1 VRHWEEPEE
10 SGLPLYAEPNDGH
23 AGTTENRLL
32 VAVAPNQHATRLIH
46 LGKALAEHSQSDWI
60 VVCVQT
66 PLLTSKANQRDER
79 LIEIFRLAESLGA
92 ETEILNGLSVATTLV
107 RYAAVRHVGR
117 ILVGASRSRR
127 WLRFLYPSTPAALLK
142 AAPSLRLI
150 VAPLQKPATEN
161 AEPVRIYSSAPN
173 HLGRLHSLTLYL
185 RAIGLTVLCTAI
197 AFPLFQYFD
206 PVNIVMIYL
215 LGTTLA
221 GLRLGRGPA
230 ALTAVANII
239 LFDFFFVPPRYS
251 FYIAETQYL
260 FTIGVMLVIA
270 LVIANLMV
278 SVRQQTEAA
287 DAREHRTALLYA
299 MSRELAAA
307 ADITTMAKIAARH
320 ISAVFKSR
328 ALVIALPSSGVPPA
342 VSSLSDPDA
351 ATMPLEDSL
360 IQWVATHHQ
369 SAGAGTSESRESP
382 LLYLPL
388 CGSLRTVGV
397 LAIEPADMARPLLL
411 DQRRM
416 LEALAGQ
423 VAQSL
428 ERAQLAALAEEAHVA
443 AERAALR
450 NTLLASISHDLRA
463 PLAVIAGAGSLVAHN
478 EHRLDAH
485 RRATLGRLIE
495 EKARD
500 MTALLTNVLELIRLE
515 SAAGVLKA
523 DWISIEDLAGTAL
536 GYTAHRLT
544 GWRVITDF
552 SDKLPMIYV
561 DASLVVQL
569 IVNLLENALKYT
581 PEDTTVTLSASSNG
595 QTLTLVLEDDGPG
608 FGNRDPEL
616 MFGKFQRGREE
627 SEITGLGLGLAICRV
642 ISQLH
647 GGAIRAANRIPNG
660 ARFEVD
666 FPLHSADAGA
676 QAAELRS

>member
-1 VRHWEEPEE
+1 
-10 SGLPLYAEPNDGH
+10 
-23 AGTTENRLL
+23 
-32 VAVAPNQHATRLIH
+32 VAPT
-46 LGKALAEHSQSDWI
+46 D
-60 VVCVQT
+60 
-66 PLLTSKANQRDER
+66 
-79 LIEIFRLAESLGA
+79 
-92 ETEILNGLSVATTLV
+92 
-107 RYAAVRHVGR
+107 
-117 ILVGASRSRR
+117 
-127 WLRFLYPSTPAALLK
+127 
-142 AAPSLRLI
+142 
-150 VAPLQKPATEN
+150 
-161 AEPVRIYSSAPN
+161 
-173 HLGRLHSLTLYL
+173 HLGRLKSLTLYL
-185 RAIGLTVLCTAI
+185 RAVGLTVLCTAI
-197 AFPLFQYFD
+197 AFPLFRYFD

-251 FYIAETQYL
+251 FYIAESQYL

-287 DAREHRTALLYA
+287 DTREHRTAVLYA

-307 ADITTMAKIAARH
+307 ADIATMAKIAARH

-328 ALVIALPSSGVPPA
+328 ALVIALPPSGVPPA

-351 ATMPLEDSL
+351 TALPLDDTL
-360 IQWVATHHQ
+360 IQWVATHRQ
-369 SAGAGTSESRESP
+369 SAGSGTSRSSESP

-388 CGSLRTVGV
+388 CGTLRTVGV
-397 LAIEPADMARPLLL
+397 LTIEAKDLARPLPP
-411 DQRRM
+411 DQANL

-423 VAQSL
+423 IAQSL
-428 ERAQLAALAEEAHVA
+428 ERAQLAALAEEAHIA

-463 PLAVIAGAGSLVAHN
+463 PLAAIAGAGNLVAQT

-485 RRATLGRLIE
+485 RRTTLGRLIE

-500 MTALLTNVLELIRLE
+500 MTALLSNVLELMRLE
-515 SAAGVLKA
+515 SGAGVVKA
-523 DWISIEDLAGTAL
+523 DWISIEDLVGSAL
-536 GYTAHRLT
+536 RYTAHRLT
-544 GWRVITDF
+544 GWPVITNFAD
-552 SDKLPMIYV
+552 DLPMIFV

-569 IVNLLENALKYT
+569 IVNLLENAPKYT
-581 PEDTTVTLSASSNG
+581 PPGTTITLSARSNG
-595 QTLTLVLEDDGPG
+595 KVLTLLVQDDGPG
-608 FGNRDPEL
+608 FGIRDPES

-647 GGAIRAANRIPNG
+647 GGAIRASNRVPHG
-660 ARFEVD
+660 ACFEVD
-666 FPLHSADAGA
+666 FSLQSADASTP
-676 QAAELRS
+676 AAETRV

>member
-1 VRHWEEPEE
+1 MPSED
-10 SGLPLYAEPNDGH
+10 GLAQSP
-23 AGTTENRLL
+23 ENRLL
-32 VAVAPNQHATRLIH
+32 VAVAPNQHAARLIH
-46 LGKALAEHSQSDWI
+46 LGKALAEHAHSDWI
-60 VVCVQT
+60 VVSVQT
-66 PLLTSKANQRDER
+66 PHVAGKAHRRDER

-92 ETEILNGLSVATTLV
+92 ETEILSGVSVAATLV
-107 RYAAVRHVGR
+107 RYAAVRQVGR
-117 ILVGASRSRR
+117 VLVGASRPRR
-127 WLRFLYPSTPAALLK
+127 WRRFLYPSTPSALLK
-142 AAPSLRLI
+142 AAPNLRLI
-150 VAPLQKPATEN
+150 VAPLQE
-161 AEPVRIYSSAPN
+161 SAPESVEPARAYGPAPDYN
-173 HLGRLHSLTLYL
+173 GRLKLLSLYL
-185 RAIGLTVLCTAI
+185 RAIGLTVLCTAV
-197 AFPLFQYFD
+197 AFPLFRYFD

-251 FYIAETQYL
+251 FYIAESQYL

-287 DAREHRTALLYA
+287 DTREHRTALLYA

-307 ADITTMAKIAARH
+307 ADIATMAKIAARH

-328 ALVIALPSSGVPPA
+328 ALVIALPPSGVPPA

-351 ATMPLEDSL
+351 AALPLDDTL
-360 IQWVATHHQ
+360 IQWVATHRQ
-369 SAGAGTSESRESP
+369 SAGSGRAHSSESP

-388 CGSLRTVGV
+388 CGTLRTVGV
-397 LAIEPADMARPLLL
+397 LTIEAKDMAQPLPH
-411 DQRRM
+411 DQANL

-423 VAQSL
+423 IAQSL

-463 PLAVIAGAGSLVAHN
+463 PLAAIAGAGNLVAQT

-485 RRATLGRLIE
+485 RRTTLGRLIE

-500 MTALLTNVLELIRLE
+500 MTALLSNVLELMRLE
-515 SAAGVLKA
+515 SGAGVVKA
-523 DWISIEDLAGTAL
+523 DWISIEDLVGSAL
-536 GYTAHRLT
+536 RYTAHRLT
-544 GWRVITDF
+544 GWSVITDF
-552 SDKLPMIYV
+552 PDDLPMIFV

-569 IVNLLENALKYT
+569 IVNLLENAPKYT
-581 PEDTTVTLSASSNG
+581 PPGTTITLSASSSG
-595 QTLTLVLEDDGPG
+595 KVLTLLVQDDGPG
-608 FGNRDPEL
+608 FGTRDPDS

-647 GGAIRAANRIPNG
+647 GGAIRAANRVPHG

-666 FPLHSADAGA
+666 FPLQSADASTP
-676 QAAELRS
+676 AAETRV